1 MAMSQDEMLQYTQ
14 GIRLKAVGQLIEG
27 DRVPTDTDSLNSITK
42 LLDGM
47 DRQALTLKR
56 IAAESEGGQKDRDTA
71 LMIATMSEKLARG
84 GNPFR
89 KSGDRVLDT
98 GNQLPTIEAVEGQM
112 DVGRVTE
119 TYTDFIQRV
128 EPES

>member
-71 LMIATMSEKLARG
+71 LMIATMSEKLRS

-89 KSGDRVLDT
+89 KSGERVLDT
-98 GNQLPTIEAVEGQM
+98 SNQLPTLEAVEGQM

-119 TYTDFIQRV
+119 TYADFIKRV